1 MAGVMFL
8 TNNDNAKG
16 LYEWIA
22 EKVETCLCESK
33 LTLEMLESIK
43 PDLVISYNYKHIV
56 SKECIDYM
64 NHRIINIHISMLPW
78 NRGAGPNLWS
88 FVYDTPKGVTIHE
101 MTPGLDEGD
110 IIFQQEMEFDENT
123 HTLSSSYEA
132 LNRAAVKLFKE
143 HWQEIWSGNYSQ
155 TPQSGQGS
163 YHAIKD
169 IVALRTKV
177 DFDWTDTIA
186 EFRNKI
192 KNINLE

>member
-1 MAGVMFL
+1 MARVLFL

-16 LYEWIA
+16 LYEWIEERA
-22 EKVETCLCESK
+22 EASLCESK
-33 LTLEMLESIK
+33 LTLEMLQSIN

-56 SKECIDYM
+56 PKDCIDYM
-64 NHRIINIHISMLPW
+64 NHRIINIHISLLPW

-110 IIFQQEMEFDENT
+110 IIFQQEVEFDENI

-132 LNRAAVKLFKE
+132 LNRIAVILFKE
-143 HWQEIWSGNYSQ
+143 HWEEIISGNYTQ
-155 TPQSGQGS
+155 KPQNGQGS

-169 IVALRTKV
+169 IAALREKL
-177 DFDWTDTIA
+177 DFEWTDTIA

-192 KNINLE
+192 KNISLE

>member
-1 MAGVMFL
+1 MARVLFL

-16 LYEWIA
+16 LYEWIEERA
-22 EKVETCLCESK
+22 EASLCESK
-33 LTLEMLESIK
+33 LTLEMLQSIN

-56 SKECIDYM
+56 PKDCIDYM
-64 NHRIINIHISMLPW
+64 NHRIINIHISLLPW

-110 IIFQQEMEFDENT
+110 IIFQQEVEFDENI

-132 LNRAAVKLFKE
+132 LNRIAVILFKE
-143 HWQEIWSGNYSQ
+143 HWEEIISGNYIQ
-155 TPQSGQGS
+155 KPQSGQGS

-169 IVALRTKV
+169 IAALREKL
-177 DFDWTDTIA
+177 DFEWTDTIA
-186 EFRNKI
+186 EFRDKI
-192 KNINLE
+192 KNISLE

>member
-1 MAGVMFL
+1 MARVLFL

-16 LYEWIA
+16 LYEWIEERA
-22 EKVETCLCESK
+22 EASLCESK
-33 LTLEMLESIK
+33 LTLEMLQSIN

-56 SKECIDYM
+56 SKDCIDYM
-64 NHRIINIHISMLPW
+64 NHRIINIHISLLPW

-110 IIFQQEMEFDENT
+110 IIFQQEVEFDENI

-132 LNRAAVKLFKE
+132 LNRTAVILFKE
-143 HWQEIWSGNYSQ
+143 HWEEIINGNYTQ
-155 TPQSGQGS
+155 KPQSGQGS

-169 IVALRTKV
+169 IAALREKL
-177 DFDWTDTIA
+177 DFEWTDTIA

-192 KNINLE
+192 KNISLE